1 MKDGSHN
8 KNVKKKKELKDL
20 TFMDANV
27 SVMAFYIHL
36 LSHSVGNNC
45 KGEEYENLHFMVE
58 GT

>member
-1 MKDGSHN
+1 
-8 KNVKKKKELKDL
+8 
-20 TFMDANV
+20 MDANV

-36 LSHSVGNNC
+36 LSQSVGNNC